1 MSIQEIIRAVRQLPP
16 EQLRQFDAEY
26 ERLRHSAG
34 GDGAQPDERS
44 AHEKAKH
51 LIGPGSGIADLT
63 TNPAHME
70 GYGRDSLS

>member
-1 MSIQEIIRAVRQLPP
+1 MSLDEIITAARRLSPQEQQHLIEELRAQV
-16 EQLRQFDAEY
+16 A
-26 ERLRHSAG
+26 SG